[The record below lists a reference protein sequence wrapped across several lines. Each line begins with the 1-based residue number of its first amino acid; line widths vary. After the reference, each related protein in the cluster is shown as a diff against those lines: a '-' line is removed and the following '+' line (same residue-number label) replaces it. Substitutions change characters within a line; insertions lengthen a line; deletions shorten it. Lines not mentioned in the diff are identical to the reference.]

1 MTIKEAADMNI
12 NLDKEKIDQWAEEL
26 ERLASEI
33 KNRLVEENFVQVLS
47 SLAAIPPLH
56 QTLIENCLAASKD
69 DETKD
74 LDETPIGLYL

>member
-1 MTIKEAADMNI
+1 MTKGVDDMTINF
-12 NLDKEKIDQWAEEL
+12 DKEKIDQWAQEL

-33 KNRLVEENFVQVLS
+33 KQRLDEENFVQVLS